1 MASMNLGKA
10 FLAAVLIGA
19 AAVVAAA
26 YFPTEPQPVPP
37 PPVTSAG
44 PAVLTQGIHVRD
56 QLRLADVSRLGQQG
70 YRTII
75 DLRPDGE
82 AKDQPPSTAVAEAA
96 AKAGLKFA
104 YVPTPNGNIPDS
116 VVADLTRALTGTEGP
131 VLLYCRSGS
140 RAARVWA
147 LAEASR
153 PGGGDAA
160 AIAQAVKAAG
170 QKVDDLM
177 PRITT
182 RIAARP
188 GSR

>member
-1 MASMNLGKA
+1 MSLGKA

-19 AAVVAAA
+19 TAVVAAA
-26 YFPTEPQPVPP
+26 YFPTLPKPVPP
-37 PPVTSAG
+37 PLTTAA
-44 PAVLTQGIHVRD
+44 PATLAQGIHVRD
-56 QLRLADVSRLGQQG
+56 QLRLADVSRLGEQG
-70 YRTII
+70 FRTII

-82 AKDQPPSTAVAEAA
+82 AADQPTSTAVAEAA
-96 AKAGLKFA
+96 AKAGLRFA
-104 YVPTPNGNIPDS
+104 YVPTPQGAIPDA
-116 VVADLTRALTGTEGP
+116 VVSDLAKALQDTEGP
-131 VLLYCRSGS
+131 VLLYCRSGN

-147 LAEASR
+147 LSEASR

-188 GSR
+188 GSQ